1 MNAVS
6 IAPPQPLLERKLWM
20 GGTWRAGV
28 EVREITNPFDGAIAS
43 RVHVGDAALL
53 DDAIGLAQTA
63 YDEAW
68 RQQPAHVRAEILR
81 RAGALLRERSEDF
94 ARAIALE
101 VGKPIQTAR
110 GEASRAVC
118 TFEEAARE
126 CLNLHGEQI
135 PTDAVAN
142 GVGRFAVT
150 TRQSLGVVGA
160 ITPFNFPL
168 NLVAHKV
175 APALAAGNTV
185 VLKPPSEG
193 PSPALM
199 LAELLAEAGLPAG
212 CLQVVPCSGN
222 IAERLA
228 TDPRVQVLTF
238 TGSADVGW
246 HLRSLAREKK
256 VMLELGSMS
265 PAIVHADADLD
276 LAIARCVFGGF
287 AFAGQVCIHTQRIL
301 IHAALF
307 DEFAQKFVAEV
318 ESLTV
323 GDPLQEDTF
332 VGPMIRP
339 AERDRVH
346 QWVTEAKAAGADV
359 LTGGAVHAQYESCY
373 LPTVI
378 KNVPPGVTLSCSE
391 VFGPVVVLQSYETF
405 EEAIALANDTPYRG
419 LNAGVFT
426 NDYRLALQASRDL
439 HAGTVLINESPTWR
453 IDLMPYGGL
462 GKSGSG
468 REGPRYAIEEMTEIK
483 LTVFKL

>member
-1 MNAVS
+1 MNTAT
-6 IAPPQPLLERKLWM
+6 ATLARPERNVWM
-20 GGTWRAGV
+20 GGEWRAGRDIRDV
-28 EVREITNPFDGAIAS
+28 LNPFNNEVVS
-43 RVHVGDAALL
+43 RVHVGDEAML
-53 DDAIGLAQTA
+53 
-63 YDEAW
+63 DEAIAIAQSTYDSTW
-68 RQQPAHVRAEILR
+68 KHQPAHVRANILR
-81 RAGALLRERSEDF
+81 RTAELLRERGEAF
-94 ARAIALE
+94 AKAIALE
-101 VGKPIQTAR
+101 VGKPIQVAR
-110 GEASRAVC
+110 GEAGRAVC

-126 CLNLHGEQI
+126 CLNLHGEHI

-185 VLKPPSEG
+185 VLKPPSDG

-212 CLQVVPCSGN
+212 CLQVVPCRGKV
-222 IAERLA
+222 AERLA

-265 PAIVHADADLD
+265 PAIVHEDADLD

-287 AFAGQVCIHTQRIL
+287 AFAGQVCIHTQRVL
-301 IHAALF
+301 IHSSLF
-307 DEFAQKFVAEV
+307 EAFTRRFVAEV
-318 ESLTV
+318 EKLVV
-323 GDPLQEDTF
+323 GDPLDDTTF
-332 VGPMIRP
+332 VGPMVRSS
-339 AERDRVH
+339 ERDRVH
-346 QWVTEAKAAGADV
+346 QWVTEAKAAGAEI
-359 LTGGAVHAQYESCY
+359 LTGGAIHPQYESCY

-378 KNVPPGVTLSCSE
+378 TNLPEGTTLSCSE
-391 VFGPVVVLQSYETF
+391 VFGPVVTLQPYETF
-405 EEAIALANDTPYRG
+405 EEAIAIANDTPYRG